1 MAGSILDFLGGS
13 TGATGAAGKAGG
25 FLGKLGGPLSAIG
38 VASGALK
45 GILGL
50 FQKGKANKMLKQL
63 RDPGYVIPA
72 EYTKNLAQ
80 AEQLAKSGMGAEQK
94 NMFQQN
100 INRGLATGTRG
111 LSRSAN
117 PSAGVASMV
126 RAATE
131 GGLNMASMDEQ
142 IKRQNI
148 REAMGFRREMAGQKL
163 AQQQYN
169 QNRYMNAVNQANA
182 LKGAGMQNA
191 FGGLSDIGTIG
202 AYSVR
207 S

>member
-1 MAGSILDFLGGS
+1 MGLFDDIGP
-13 TGATGAAGKAGG
+13 GAAIGMGAG
-25 FLGKLGGPLSAIG
+25 L
-38 VASGALK
+38 LK
-45 GILGL
+45 GVLGL
-50 FQKGKANKMLKQL
+50 FQKGKANRMLKKL
-63 RDPGYVIPA
+63 RDPGYSIPT

-80 AEQLAKSGMGAEQK
+80 AEELAKSGMGAEQK
-94 NMFQQN
+94 NLFQQN

-163 AQQQYN
+163 AQQQYA
-169 QNRYMNAVNQANA
+169 QQSYMNKVNQANA
-182 LKGAGMQNA
+182 LKGAGIQNA

-202 AYSVR
+202 AYSAKNG
-207 S
+207 